1 MTCLTSCL
9 NDLSLGGLFPCGL
22 LVGTLGVSAEVLR
35 EVVQMYNLLESPG
48 STPNRSRRHDHR
60 STGTGSPT
68 ALRIG

>member
-9 NDLSLGGLFPCGL
+9 NDLSLGALFPCGL

-48 STPNRSRRHDHR
+48 STP
-60 STGTGSPT
+60 
-68 ALRIG
+68 